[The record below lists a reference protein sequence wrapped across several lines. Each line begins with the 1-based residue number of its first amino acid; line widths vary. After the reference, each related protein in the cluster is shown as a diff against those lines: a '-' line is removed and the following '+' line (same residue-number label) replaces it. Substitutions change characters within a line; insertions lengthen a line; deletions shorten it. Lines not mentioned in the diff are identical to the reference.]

1 MVKAPCV
8 LVLVFGLDSRLTY
21 EEETGGQRC
30 FIFRELPQFLRT
42 AVAAGVL
49 GRARRRAA
57 HQRRFADRSI
67 RINVVALGSGL
78 GNHVGCFAVT
88 YKARECANAVA
99 VHPSADPRRVPRQLG
114 DPVQRAM
121 YFRLYCRG

>member
-1 MVKAPCV
+1 
-8 LVLVFGLDSRLTY
+8 
-21 EEETGGQRC
+21 
-30 FIFRELPQFLRT
+30 
-42 AVAAGVL
+42 
-49 GRARRRAA
+49 
-57 HQRRFADRSI
+57 
-67 RINVVALGSGL
+67 VALGSGL